1 MYVNAKQ
8 RANKKQVKVFYI
20 YLCESHRVDGKVKN
34 TQRYVGSINE
44 ERLAERDYSFL
55 EETKLEITV
64 KETEL
69 VKDKLDT
76 LAEEK
81 I

>member
-8 RANKKQVKVFYI
+8 RKNKKEVNVYYI
-20 YLCESHRVDGKVKN
+20 YLCESHRIEGKVKN

-55 EETKLEITV
+55 EEKELTKEEIQIV
-64 KETEL
+64 E
-69 VKDKLDT
+69 DKLD
-76 LAEEK
+76 LLN
-81 I
+81 

>member
-8 RANKKQVKVFYI
+8 RKNKYNTRIYYI
-20 YLCESHRVDGKVKN
+20 YLCESHRVEGKVKN

-44 ERLAERDYSFL
+44 ERLEERDYSFL
-55 EETKLEITV
+55 EETKLEITE
-64 KETEL
+64 KEMEI

-76 LAEEK
+76 LASTEQ
-81 I
+81 